1 MSTTGVDRE
10 EADPAAIGLE
20 GIEAARARIAEVI
33 TRTPSLSL
41 PAIDE
46 WLGAPIA
53 LKAES
58 LQQTGSFKARGVSVK
73 LASLGEECAR
83 GVVAGT
89 AGNHG
94 RALAWAAKRHGVP
107 CELFV
112 PEDAPISKT
121 EPAARLG
128 ASLTRTEGTVDDCV
142 ERAKERAASG
152 GLTLVHP
159 FDDPEVICGQGS
171 VGLELLEDVPDL
183 AKVLVPLGGGGL
195 ASGIA
200 VAVKSQRP
208 EVEVVGV
215 QVTACASYPAS
226 IEKGEPVTVKPTRTV
241 ADGIAVKRPGEITLP
256 LVQRWLD
263 EIVVVSDDEVG
274 DAMAELLGE
283 AKLVVEGA
291 GAVGIAALA
300 GGHVAA
306 AAKGSTAVVLSGGNV
321 DEVLLGAVARRGA
334 SRRGRGAVL
343 FTTISDRPGSLARLL
358 AAVAAAGASIVDVR
372 HVREVVN
379 LHVAETGVELILDT
393 RDPEHTRQ
401 VIEDLSGRGYT
412 VRRQHTT
419 ERSEE

>member
-1 MSTTGVDRE
+1 MAEGTEISGE
-10 EADPAAIGLE
+10 EIAAAHAAI
-20 GIEAARARIAEVI
+20 ADDVI
-33 TRTPSLSL
+33 HTPTLSL

-46 WLGAPIA
+46 MLGGRIA
-53 LKAES
+53 LKAEN

-73 LASLGEECAR
+73 LASLGEECSR

-94 RALAWAAKRHGVP
+94 RALAWAAKRRGIP

-128 ASLTRTEGTVDDCV
+128 AALTRCKGSVDDCV
-142 ERAKERAASG
+142 ELAKERADAD

-159 FDDPEVICGQGS
+159 FDDVKVVTGQAGI
-171 VGLELLEDVPDL
+171 GLELLQDVPEL

-195 ASGIA
+195 ASGVAIA
-200 VAVKSQRP
+200 IKSERP

-215 QVTACASYPAS
+215 QVEACASYPAS
-226 IEKGEPVTVKPTRTV
+226 LEKGEPVTVKPEATV
-241 ADGIAVKRPGEITLP
+241 ADGIAVKRPGTLTLP
-256 LVQRWLD
+256 LVERWLD
-263 EIVVVSDDEVG
+263 EIAVVSDDEVG

-291 GAVGIAALA
+291 GAVGVAALA
-300 GGHVAA
+300 AGYEQPAA
-306 AAKGSTAVVLSGGNV
+306 NGVTAVVLSGGNV
-321 DEVLLGAVARRGA
+321 DESLLAAIARRSG
-334 SRRGRGAVL
+334 SRHGRGAVL

-358 AAVAAAGASIVDVR
+358 EAVGATGASVVDVK
-372 HVREVVN
+372 HVREVVD

-393 RDPEHTRQ
+393 RDPEHTGQ
-401 VIEDLSGRGYT
+401 VIDDLSDRGYAVT
-412 VRRQHTT
+412 RQHTS
-419 ERSEE
+419 ERSDG

>member
-1 MSTTGVDRE
+1 VAEGSEIRGE
-10 EADPAAIGLE
+10 EIAAAHAAIAG
-20 GIEAARARIAEVI
+20 EVI
-33 TRTPSLSL
+33 RTPTLSL

-46 WLGAPIA
+46 MLGGRIA
-53 LKAES
+53 LKAEN

-73 LASLGEECAR
+73 LASLGEDCAR

-94 RALAWAAKRHGVP
+94 RALAWAAKRRGIP

-128 ASLTRTEGTVDDCV
+128 AALTRCKGTVDDCV
-142 ERAKERAASG
+142 ELAMERAEAD

-159 FDDPEVICGQGS
+159 FDDIRVVTGQAGI
-171 VGLELLEDVPDL
+171 GLELLQDVPDL

-195 ASGIA
+195 ASGVAI
-200 VAVKSQRP
+200 AVKSERP

-215 QVTACASYPAS
+215 QVEACASYPAS
-226 IEKGEPVTVKPTRTV
+226 LEKGEPVTVKPAATV
-241 ADGIAVKRPGEITLP
+241 ADGIAVKRPGKVTMP
-256 LVQRWLD
+256 LVERWLD
-263 EIVVVSDDEVG
+263 EIAVVTDDEVG

-291 GAVGIAALA
+291 GAVGVAALA
-300 GGHVAA
+300 AGYELP
-306 AAKGSTAVVLSGGNV
+306 AAKGVTAIVLSGGNV
-321 DEVLLGAVARRGA
+321 DESLLAAIARRSG
-334 SRRGRGAVL
+334 SRHGRGAVL

-358 AAVAAAGASIVDVR
+358 EAVGATGASVVDVR
-372 HVREVVN
+372 HVREVVD

-393 RDPEHTRQ
+393 RDPEHTGQ
-401 VIEDLSGRGYT
+401 VIDDLSGRGYAVT
-412 VRRQHTT
+412 RQHTS
-419 ERSEE
+419 ERSDG